1 MCLPCLFVYQ
11 RKEEKTMDN
20 IRHHNFDIER
30 DVFFFEDGYIK
41 EMYFNPDS
49 SAGGSIV
56 ENIITFCQF
65 LSAAKNG
72 YSEDIWTNLEGECR
86 QFVYDIDNE
95 SFPYYLDIFQKDGD
109 VSGATEKTFNKIL
122 EYIINN
128 SISPRFV
135 FRPDVVQEYLLDS
148 KSLVVTRYDHR
159 LTDIVLHYNA
169 ISSPQEFFDRL
180 HAFSKCEKVDIEETD
195 SVCFTDKYSKCE
207 KVDIEETDSVCFT
220 DKYIGGYDRETMIE
234 LVVYAQQAEREKDI
248 QKQID
253 TMIASVRLLTIDLQ
267 ELAKSVNNRNCCC
280 YCTPSETG
288 YCTDVFSDPESAME
302 VSLSVG
308 DGAVGINVKFADG
321 REGWLATAARYCP
334 YCGRKIR

>member
-1 MCLPCLFVYQ
+1 MISVSPLSFCLSKKG
-11 RKEEKTMDN
+11 RKTMDN

-180 HAFSKCEKVDIEETD
+180 HAFSKCEKTDIEDD
-195 SVCFTDKYSKCE
+195 SFVFTEKYRGDYE
-207 KVDIEETDSVCFT
+207 
-220 DKYIGGYDRETMIE
+220 RESMIE
-234 LVVYAQQAEREKDI
+234 LVVYAQQAERENEL
-248 QKQID
+248 QKRID
-253 TMIASVRLLTIDLQ
+253 TMIASARLLTIDLQ
-267 ELAKSVNNRNCCC
+267 ELAKSVNNRNCGCC

-308 DGAVGINVKFADG
+308 DGAVDINVKFADG
-321 REGWLATAARYCP
+321 REGRLATAARYCP

>member
-49 SAGGSIV
+49 SAGGSII
-56 ENIITFCQF
+56 ENDIAFCQF

-72 YSEDIWTNLEGECR
+72 YSEDIWTTLEGECR
-86 QFVYDIDNE
+86 QFIYDIDTE
-95 SFPYYLDIFQKDGD
+95 SFPYYLDIFQKNGD
-109 VSGATEKTFNKIL
+109 VSGTTEETFNKIL
-122 EYIINN
+122 EYITKRVG
-128 SISPRFV
+128 SPKFI
-135 FRPDVVQEYLLDS
+135 FRKDVVQEFFVNTN
-148 KSLVVTRYDHR
+148 LVVTRYEHR
-159 LTDIVLHYNA
+159 LADIVLHYNA

-180 HAFSKCEKVDIEETD
+180 HAF
-195 SVCFTDKYSKCE
+195 SKCE

-267 ELAKSVNNRNCCC
+267 ELAKSVNNRNCGCC

-308 DGAVGINVKFADG
+308 DGAVDINVKFADG
-321 REGWLATAARYCP
+321 REGRLATAARYCP

>member
-72 YSEDIWTNLEGECR
+72 YNEDIWTTLEGECR
-86 QFVYDIDNE
+86 QFIYDIDTE

-109 VSGATEKTFNKIL
+109 ASGATEETYKKVL

-159 LTDIVLHYNA
+159 LADIVLHYNA
-169 ISSPQEFFDRL
+169 ISSPPSPQEFFDRL
-180 HAFSKCEKVDIEETD
+180 HAFSKCEKTDIEDD
-195 SVCFTDKYSKCE
+195 SFVFTGKYRGDYE
-207 KVDIEETDSVCFT
+207 
-220 DKYIGGYDRETMIE
+220 RESMIE
-234 LVVYAQQAEREKDI
+234 LVVYAQQAERENEL

-267 ELAKSVNNRNCCC
+267 ELAKSVNNRNCGCC